1 MCLLGGIREGLPHIV
16 RTLTG
21 VMILQATNGSAEGRL
36 EGRVEIRSYDS
47 VFRAAWSVLNDSG
60 IDHILNSPISR

>member
-36 EGRVEIRSYDS
+36 EHRVEIRSYDS